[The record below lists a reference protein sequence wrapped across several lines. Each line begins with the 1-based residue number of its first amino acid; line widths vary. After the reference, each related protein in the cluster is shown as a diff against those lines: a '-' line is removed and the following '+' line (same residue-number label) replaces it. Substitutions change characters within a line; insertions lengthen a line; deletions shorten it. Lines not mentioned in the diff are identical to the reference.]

1 MESRYVAYAKRV
13 GYKKK
18 GSLWYDKM
26 GFIVSEK
33 EIKDSL
39 DEIVRIVS
47 GTEEL

>member
-1 MESRYVAYAKRV
+1 MESKYITYAKRV

-18 GSLWYDKM
+18 GSMWYDKM

-39 DEIVRIVS
+39 DEIVRIVNA
-47 GTEEL
+47 T